1 MSLIHL
7 PLTFTHRL
15 DNIIEFLRTVA
26 TYETL
31 SLSRIEG
38 IETFNN
44 RFNLLVSTL
53 KKKPY
58 DPLEHRKPDFDVD
71 YEDFKHQLSD
81 LEVSIQ
87 GLFVKGYTEAVAE
100 MIHDFLCLSKSAG
113 SDSGLHG
120 WLL

>member
-1 MSLIHL
+1 MTVGPGPHISLL
-7 PLTFTHRL
+7 FVSGPPPTYTHRL

-81 LEVSIQ
+81 LEVS
-87 GLFVKGYTEAVAE
+87 T
-100 MIHDFLCLSKSAG
+100 G
-113 SDSGLHG
+113 SVY
-120 WLL
+120 